1 MKQFAIIGLSRFGRR
16 VLEELLDTNTEI
28 LIIDKDREV
37 IDFYKDKVTT
47 AYIADAINEEII
59 RRLVPPNIDAAIV
72 DLGDRLEVS
81 ILVTNYLKK
90 IGVKEIIAKAETDD
104 HGEILELVGATRIVL
119 PNKEAAKRIVPLLI
133 SSLVFSYLPISA
145 DFVIAEIKVPPTLVG
160 KSLIQVDFRR
170 KHRINVIAFRKI
182 DVENYALFSPEY
194 RLKEDDILLV
204 GGSEQDIG
212 AFGEV
217 DSLKGTPRLT
227 AIFKRLFSRKEQ
239 RGE

>member
-1 MKQFAIIGLSRFGRR
+1 M
-16 VLEELLDTNTEI
+16 
-28 LIIDKDREV
+28 
-37 IDFYKDKVTT
+37 
-47 AYIADAINEEII
+47 
-59 RRLVPPNIDAAIV
+59 
-72 DLGDRLEVS
+72 GDRLEVS

-90 IGVKEIIAKAETDD
+90 IGVREIIAKAETND
-104 HGEILELVGATRIVL
+104 HGEILELVGATRIVF

-133 SSLVFSYLPISA
+133 SSLVFSYLPISNE
-145 DFVIAEIKVPPTLVG
+145 FVIAEIKVPSPLVG

-170 KHRINVIAFRKI
+170 KHNINVIAFRKL

-217 DSLKGTPRLT
+217 DVLKGTPRLT
-227 AIFKRLFSRKEQ
+227 AIFKRLFSRKE
-239 RGE
+239 